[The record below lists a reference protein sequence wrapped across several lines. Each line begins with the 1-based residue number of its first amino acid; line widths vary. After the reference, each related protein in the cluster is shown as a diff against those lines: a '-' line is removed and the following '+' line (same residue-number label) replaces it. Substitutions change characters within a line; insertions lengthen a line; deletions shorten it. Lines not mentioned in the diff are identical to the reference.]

1 MDKVRAREYSKDE
14 TIDIILGNIK
24 DNIDR
29 LMSSDNNLDDNGRL
43 DSTALAM
50 AVLEVIDG
58 IGHNLPYIDLNSVS
72 ENTYELNGV
81 LHDLIRYPNKKID
94 RLFADGI
101 LTPMSKDYIY
111 RIKDFMVQY
120 EDGTIEDPHQFA
132 QNILGI
138 IDNGLDGKKFE
149 YIRGKI

>member
-94 RLFADGI
+94 RLYLSI
-101 LTPMSKDYIY
+101 SYLP
-111 RIKDFMVQY
+111 
-120 EDGTIEDPHQFA
+120 
-132 QNILGI
+132 N
-138 IDNGLDGKKFE
+138 N
-149 YIRGKI
+149 

>member
-58 IGHNLPYIDLNSVS
+58 IGHNLSYI
-72 ENTYELNGV
+72 
-81 LHDLIRYPNKKID
+81 
-94 RLFADGI
+94 
-101 LTPMSKDYIY
+101 
-111 RIKDFMVQY
+111 
-120 EDGTIEDPHQFA
+120 
-132 QNILGI
+132 
-138 IDNGLDGKKFE
+138 
-149 YIRGKI
+149 